1 MKEEHETK
9 KLTFPSPSLSKQS
22 IISLNSIS
30 DQVKSWA
37 SATLFKS
44 RTVMPPF
51 HDSIS
56 QVQQVSSKYYFKV
69 QLISYQYT
77 KYHQNNRSSW

>member
-1 MKEEHETK
+1 MKEEHESK
-9 KLTFPSPSLSKQS
+9 KLTLPSPSLSKQS

-37 SATLFKS
+37 AATLFKS
-44 RTVMPPF
+44 LTVMPPF

-69 QLISYQYT
+69 QLISYQYI
-77 KYHQNNRSSW
+77 KYHQNSRSSW